1 MDLSLTKDNLQETAA
16 QERQIQILKQKTGEE
31 RLKLALQ
38 LRELVLSLARAS
50 IKSECPHLSAKELQ
64 KKLLQR
70 IYGDDFCFE
79 IGSK

>member
-1 MDLSLTKDNLQETAA
+1 MNPLTLENNIQEVAA
-16 QERQIQILKQKTGEE
+16 QERQFQILKQKTGEE

-38 LRELVLSLARAS
+38 LRELVLRLAKAS
-50 IKSECPHLSAKELQ
+50 IKNEHPNLSAKELQ

-79 IGSK
+79 IGGK

>member
-1 MDLSLTKDNLQETAA
+1 MNLSPAKNNNQETKA

-38 LRELVLSLARAS
+38 LRELVLSLAKAS
-50 IKSECPHLSAKELQ
+50 IKNECPNLSAKELQ

-70 IYGDDFCFE
+70 IYGNDFCFE
-79 IGSK
+79 ISGR

>member
-1 MDLSLTKDNLQETAA
+1 MNPLTLENNIQEVAA
-16 QERQIQILKQKTGEE
+16 QERQFQILKQKTGEE

-38 LRELVLSLARAS
+38 LRELVLRLAKAS
-50 IKSECPHLSAKELQ
+50 IKSECPNSSAKELQ

-79 IGSK
+79 IGGK

>member
-1 MDLSLTKDNLQETAA
+1 MNLTLIKNNNQETAA
-16 QERQIQILKQKTGEE
+16 QERQMQILKQKTGEE
-31 RLKLALQ
+31 RLKLSLQ
-38 LRELVLSLARAS
+38 LRELVLGLARAS

-79 IGSK
+79 IGGK

>member
-1 MDLSLTKDNLQETAA
+1 MNPLTLENNIQEVAA
-16 QERQIQILKQKTGEE
+16 QERQFQILKQKTGEE

-38 LRELVLSLARAS
+38 LRELVLSLAKAS
-50 IKSECPHLSAKELQ
+50 IKNEYPNLSAKELQ

-79 IGSK
+79 IGGK